1 MVDWL
6 LVTSL
11 TRGETMGSDESILI
25 LERVKKYFPLSLGLR
40 GKKLYVRAVDDVS
53 LTIRKGETIAL
64 VGESGSGK
72 TTLGRIIAGLLP
84 PDEGR
89 VIYRGIDL
97 YNGNVL
103 SKNKELRFKIQAIFQ
118 NPDTSL
124 NPRMMIYDT
133 LAEAIRVRNNGL
145 TEEEVAEK
153 AAVLLENVGLNLDHL
168 TKYPHELSGGE
179 KQRVAIARA
188 LAMNPEVLIAD
199 EIVSAL
205 DVSVRAQVL
214 NVLIDVKDK
223 YDLTIVF
230 ITHDM
235 GLVWSISDKIA
246 VMYLG
251 RIVEYGDTESVFRRP
266 LHPYTRMLLTSSP
279 TASLIGYYRNDKYKA
294 RGEPPSPVNP
304 PKGCRFNT
312 RCPIARDKCFEEDP
326 PLSELVKNRW
336 VACHRALEED

>member
-1 MVDWL
+1 MSNHED
-6 LVTSL
+6 
-11 TRGETMGSDESILI
+11 ILI
-25 LERVKKYFPLSLGLR
+25 LENIKKYFPLSIGLR
-40 GKKLYVRAVDDVS
+40 SKKLFVRAVDNVS
-53 LTIRKGETIAL
+53 LSVHKGETIAL

-72 TTLGRIIAGLLP
+72 STLGRIIAGLLP

-89 VIYRGIDL
+89 VLYRGIDL
-97 YNGNVL
+97 YNGNTL

-124 NPRMMIYDT
+124 NPRMMIYEA
-133 LAEAIRVRNNGL
+133 LAEAIKTRNGGL
-145 TEEEVAEK
+145 ADEEVADK
-153 AAVLLENVGLNLDHL
+153 AATLLENVGLNLDHL

-179 KQRVAIARA
+179 KQRIAIARA
-188 LAMNPEVLIAD
+188 LAMNPEVLVAD

-214 NVLIDVKDK
+214 NVLMDVKEK

-235 GLVWSISDKIA
+235 GLVWSISDRIA

-251 RIVEYGDTESVFRRP
+251 RIVEHGDTESVFKRP
-266 LHPYTRMLLTSSP
+266 LHPYTKMLLTSSP

-312 RCPIARDKCFEEDP
+312 RCPIATGRCFEEDP
-326 PLSELVKNRW
+326 PLVEVMKSRW
-336 VACHRALEED
+336 AACHRALEED